1 MTPDGPLAAHGFSHV
16 VHPTDFSAGGEPAFV
31 HALRLALAARGHFY
45 LVHAEELEP
54 GDDADWGAFPGIRST
69 LTRWGLLAPD
79 ADPGEVHERLGLRA
93 TKVDIPDDDPVDG
106 VLRFVDRNR
115 CDFLVV
121 ATHAREGLA
130 RLLQGSVAETLAR
143 KAQLPTLFL
152 PLHARGFV
160 DVATGAPAL
169 RNILVPIDSGTAPG
183 AAAALALRMADAL
196 DCDEAALH
204 SLHVGPPEDA
214 PVLAVDPEHE
224 PRVRRTIVK
233 DGSVV
238 ETIVDHAARLDAEL
252 IVMATRGRDGL
263 MDHLRGSTTEQ
274 VLRQANRA
282 LLAVPAG

>member
-1 MTPDGPLAAHGFSHV
+1 MTDDGQTAAHGFSHI
-16 VHPTDFSAGGEPAFV
+16 VHPTDFGAGGEPAFV

-45 LVHAEELEP
+45 LVHAEKLET
-54 GDDADWGAFPGIRST
+54 GEDADWSAFPGIRST
-69 LTRWGLLAPD
+69 LTRWGLLAAD
-79 ADPGEVHERLGLRA
+79 ADPNEVHERLGLRA
-93 TKVDIPDDDPVDG
+93 TKADIPDDDPVEG

-130 RLLQGSVAETLAR
+130 RLLQGSVAENLAR

-160 DVATGAPAL
+160 DVATGAPSL
-169 RNILVPIDSGTAPG
+169 RNILIPIDGGTAPG

-196 DCDEAALH
+196 GCGEAALH

-214 PVLAVDPEHE
+214 PVLAVAPEHE
-224 PRVRRTIVK
+224 PRVRRIVAEQ
-233 DGSVV
+233 GSVV

>member
-1 MTPDGPLAAHGFSHV
+1 MTTDGETAALGFGHV

-45 LVHAEELEP
+45 LVHAEKLDPSEE
-54 GDDADWGAFPGIRST
+54 ADWNAFPGIRST
-69 LTRWGLLAPD
+69 LTRWGLLAAD
-79 ADPGEVHERLGLRA
+79 ADPGEVEERLGLRA
-93 TKVDIPDDDPVDG
+93 TKADIPDDDPVDG
-106 VLRFVDRNR
+106 VLRFVNRNR

-121 ATHAREGLA
+121 ATQAREGLA

-160 DVATGAPAL
+160 DVATGAPSL
-169 RNILVPIDSGTAPG
+169 RNILVPIDGGTASGT
-183 AAAALALRMADAL
+183 AAALALRMTDAL
-196 DCDEAALH
+196 GCGGAVLH
-204 SLHVGPPEDA
+204 SLHVGPADDA
-214 PVLAVDPEHE
+214 PVLAVAPEHE
-224 PRVRRTIVK
+224 PRVGRVVVE

-238 ETIVDHAARLDAEL
+238 ETIVDHAARLDADL

>member
-1 MTPDGPLAAHGFSHV
+1 MTDDGQTAAHGFSHI

-31 HALRLALAARGHFY
+31 HALRLALAARRHFY
-45 LVHAEELEP
+45 LVHAEKLEP
-54 GDDADWGAFPGIRST
+54 GEDADWTAFPGIRST
-69 LTRWGLLAPD
+69 LTRWGLLAAD

-93 TKVDIPDDDPVDG
+93 TKADIPDDDPVDG

-121 ATHAREGLA
+121 ATHAREGLS

-152 PLHARGFV
+152 PQHARGFV
-160 DVATGAPAL
+160 DTATGAPAL
-169 RNILVPIDSGTAPG
+169 RNILVPVDRGVAPG
-183 AAAALALRMADAL
+183 AAASLALRVADAL
-196 DCDEAALH
+196 GCGEAVLH

-214 PVLAVDPEHE
+214 PVLAVSPEDE
-224 PRVRRTIVK
+224 PRVRRIVAEE
-233 DGSVV
+233 GSVV
-238 ETIVDHAARLDAEL
+238 EAIVERAAQVDAEL

-263 MDHLRGSTTEQ
+263 VDLLRGSTTEQ

-282 LLAVPAG
+282 LLAVPAD

>member
-1 MTPDGPLAAHGFSHV
+1 MTTEGRAAAHGFSHV
-16 VHPTDFSAGGEPAFV
+16 VHPTDFGAGGEPAYV

-45 LVHAEELEP
+45 LVHAEKLEP
-54 GDDADWGAFPGIRST
+54 GEDADRSAFPGIRST
-69 LTRWGLLAPD
+69 LTRWGLLATD
-79 ADPGEVHERLGLRA
+79 ADPGEVHARLGLRA
-93 TKVDIPDDDPVDG
+93 TRADIPDGDPVGG

-130 RLLQGSVAETLAR
+130 RLLQGSVAENLAR
-143 KAQLPTLFL
+143 RVQLPTLFL
-152 PLHARGFV
+152 PSHARGFV
-160 DVATGAPAL
+160 DVATGTPSL
-169 RNILVPIDSGTAPG
+169 RNILVPVARGTPPG

-196 DCDEAALH
+196 SCGEAILH
-204 SLHVGPPEDA
+204 SLHVGPPEGA
-214 PVLAVDPEHE
+214 PVLAVAPEHE
-224 PRVRRTIVK
+224 PRVRRTVAEQ
-233 DGSVV
+233 GSVV

-274 VLRQANRA
+274 VLRLANRA

>member
-1 MTPDGPLAAHGFSHV
+1 MTPDGPPAAHGFSHV
-16 VHPTDFSAGGEPAFV
+16 VHPTDFGAGGEPAFV

-130 RLLQGSVAETLAR
+130 RLLQGSVA
-143 KAQLPTLFL
+143 
-152 PLHARGFV
+152 
-160 DVATGAPAL
+160 
-169 RNILVPIDSGTAPG
+169 
-183 AAAALALRMADAL
+183 
-196 DCDEAALH
+196 
-204 SLHVGPPEDA
+204 
-214 PVLAVDPEHE
+214 
-224 PRVRRTIVK
+224 
-233 DGSVV
+233 
-238 ETIVDHAARLDAEL
+238 
-252 IVMATRGRDGL
+252 
-263 MDHLRGSTTEQ
+263 
-274 VLRQANRA
+274 
-282 LLAVPAG
+282 